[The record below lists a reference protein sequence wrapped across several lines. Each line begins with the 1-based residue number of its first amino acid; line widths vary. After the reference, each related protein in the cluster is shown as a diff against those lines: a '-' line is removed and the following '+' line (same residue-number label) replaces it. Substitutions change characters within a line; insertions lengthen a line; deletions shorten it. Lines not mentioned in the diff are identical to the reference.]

1 MLESN
6 TKKINRKIAVTL
18 AFCSF
23 SMISLLILNAIDIF
37 TFSSSLVAIIA
48 SVGLITTFSPII
60 LYQCGVPDEFLKYY
74 MFFWM
79 ALLVGLLGCF
89 NGIGIY
95 ITFVAVPVAS
105 CLYFDHKFT
114 IICATFSY
122 IIMSIAVYI
131 NSAGKMEVI
140 YKGWS
145 HNETFIAYMIG
156 FSIEYIVIALFLSQI
171 MNRAISIMKK
181 QHDSYIQL
189 KEQDYRYQLLVEG
202 TEDVIFQYWL
212 EEGKYSAN
220 RSIYAKKGVENIPI
234 EVKKYDDMVS
244 KYPQM
249 QKFMNQLMESTEE
262 GIRKYELDFS
272 YEEDGVVVPL
282 WYSCESFLMR
292 DGEKLVSV
300 IGKMHDITQV
310 KVTQASLQ
318 KQRVSDMY
326 LDVLQEKKKSFYD
339 YIMDGSQEF
348 GEEEFA
354 KLARGHQFLVRMMD
368 SLKYTADLDAT
379 LKEVLAQI
387 ASFFL
392 LDRIGVFETDL
403 TDGTNEL
410 TYQWNVRKDME
421 LIEFMKDIGREAI
434 SAIARIYDQYGYIEV
449 NPKHEIYSCGRD
461 RWLRIDTKVQD
472 AVLGASLW
480 IPTLTD
486 GDYNGAVY
494 FDKYEDTPY
503 TLVDK
508 ILLSEVVNMISAYIT
523 KLHAEQANKEKSL
536 FLSTMTHE
544 IRTPMNAIVGMT
556 EVALREDM
564 DDNIRKCL
572 KTVQSSSFG
581 LLSLV
586 NDILDFSKIEA
597 GKIDIVTEKYHTLS
611 MVNDLMEII
620 KARNNNKLNLSLH
633 ISENFPSRLK
643 GDVVRLKQVMINFC
657 TNSIKY
663 TDEGSVDIYFDYE
676 KIDETTCRMKFSVKD
691 TGIGIKEEDIG
702 KLFKSYVQVD
712 TKTNHHKEGTG
723 LGLAISKQL
732 VDLMDGEVDVDSEYG
747 KGSTFSFTVIQ
758 EVMDWRPAGRLED
771 FMYEEGEDDPADAKP
786 FTAPEANILIV
797 DDTRINLKVAQ
808 ALFRPLCVKVD
819 LANDGYEAINK
830 TRENKYDIIFMDYYM
845 PGLDGVQTT
854 QKIRGM
860 TDNQNIKTP
869 IVALTADIM
878 TDNKKELF
886 HQGMDDYL
894 SKPIIL
900 EQAYQIFRRW
910 LPKEKICEL

>member
-249 QKFMNQLMESTEE
+249 QKFMNRLMESTEE

-300 IGKMHDITQV
+300 IGKMHDITQI
-310 KVTQASLQ
+310 KLTQTSLQ

>member
-300 IGKMHDITQV
+300 IGKMHDITQI
-310 KVTQASLQ
+310 KLTQTSLQ

-421 LIEFMKDIGREAI
+421 LTEFMKDIGREAI

-461 RWLRIDTKVQD
+461 RWLRIDTKVQA

-597 GKIDIVTEKYHTLS
+597 GKIDIVIEKYHTLS

>member
-702 KLFKSYVQVD
+702 TLFKSYVHVD

>member
-300 IGKMHDITQV
+300 IGKMHDITQI
-310 KVTQASLQ
+310 KLTQTSLQ

-830 TRENKYDIIFMDYYM
+830 TRKNKYDIIFMDYYM

>member
-249 QKFMNQLMESTEE
+249 QKFMNRLMESTEE

-300 IGKMHDITQV
+300 IGKMHDITQI
-310 KVTQASLQ
+310 KLTQTSLQ

-461 RWLRIDTKVQD
+461 RWLRIDTKVQA

-676 KIDETTCRMKFSVKD
+676 KIDETTCQMKFSVKD

>member
-300 IGKMHDITQV
+300 IGKMHDITQI
-310 KVTQASLQ
+310 KLTQTSLQ